1 MVPRLEAKMIR
12 LIGYSTPPAGLTPIR
27 SAVISVIVH
36 SLLSSPRSVVEELH
50 RDRELVG
57 LVSRARIGA
66 VADGA
71 APASERNHSDQEQS
85 CGLPN
90 DGDREAQP
98 VK

>member
-66 VADGA
+66 VADGEG
-71 APASERNHSDQEQS
+71 APPSERNHSDQEQS

-90 DGDREAQP
+90 NGDREAQP
-98 VK
+98 